1 MNRRT
6 IGLIFILVLAG
17 ILACQSGIIAQTSQ
31 STTPIIPTAT
41 VPATNNPAATPTLIL
56 PLFSYDGE
64 WEGLTK
70 LGLPVSFRVEN
81 NLITYFAAE
90 YDTHTPDCHVKIEPD
105 LPDFGSINKG
115 SFSMSSFGSP
125 LLGFSWHFEGTFI
138 SSSKAAGKFKA
149 FLGSC
154 GSVDTTWEASQK

>member
-1 MNRRT
+1 MNRRM

-17 ILACQSGIIAQTSQ
+17 ILACQSGIVAQTSQ
-31 STTPIIPTAT
+31 STTPITPSAI
-41 VPATNNPAATPTLIL
+41 VPATKLPDATSTLIQSFL
-56 PLFSYDGE
+56 SYDGE

-70 LGLPVSFRVEN
+70 LGLPVSFWVEN

-105 LPDFGSINKG
+105 MPDFGSIENG
-115 SFSMSSFGSP
+115 SFSMSSFGNA
-125 LLGFSWHFEGTFI
+125 LLGFKWHFEGTFL
-138 SSSKAAGKFKA
+138 SSSKAAGKFSA
-149 FLGSC
+149 LLGSC